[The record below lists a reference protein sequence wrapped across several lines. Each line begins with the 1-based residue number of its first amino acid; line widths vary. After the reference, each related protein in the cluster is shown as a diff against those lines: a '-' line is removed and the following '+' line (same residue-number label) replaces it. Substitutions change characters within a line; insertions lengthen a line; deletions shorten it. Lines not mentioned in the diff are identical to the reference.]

1 MDQAINRSFIIY
13 LLLDSV
19 LATCCEFG
27 RLVAIVASI
36 DDDDNEQ
43 NFSHTSD
50 TQSCVDRIIITH
62 MDSSMCRAT
71 MCTMMCFDR
80 LSRWWFSFVVVP
92 FLSLSYLMGFFE
104 RASLFWRRIQQHS
117 RSWLPFILGQRHVFV
132 HSLYKKRMNAFG
144 TESKKCERN
153 KLWSYWKTIGNILSN
168 TLRNICMMDDN
179 MWKDIISKMCDRKYD
194 NWLRMWDWRRSVT
207 WAYPLLQW
215 ETK

>member
-1 MDQAINRSFIIY
+1 MDRAINRSFIIY

-36 DDDDNEQ
+36 DDDNEQ

-71 MCTMMCFDR
+71 MCTTMCFDR

-104 RASLFWRRIQQHS
+104 RASLFWRRDYCGCC
-117 RSWLPFILGQRHVFV
+117 ILGLDCLSFSVKGTCSFTRSTRNEWMPSEQRA
-132 HSLYKKRMNAFG
+132 KNANVI
-144 TESKKCERN
+144 SYDLIERQ
-153 KLWSYWKTIGNILSN
+153 LETFSVIHWEIYAWWMI
-168 TLRNICMMDDN
+168 ICGRYNFED
-179 MWKDIISKMCDRKYD
+179 
-194 NWLRMWDWRRSVT
+194 
-207 WAYPLLQW
+207 
-215 ETK
+215 